1 MGIGFIHG
9 EVLGLLWILEMDL
22 ELGLKIMARGK
33 RFVMWLIKDD
43 EKIFDRLLE
52 RFHPMT
58 KADIVRQA
66 LRILLEGTDGKA

>member
-1 MGIGFIHG
+1 
-9 EVLGLLWILEMDL
+9 
-22 ELGLKIMARGK
+22 MARGK

-43 EKIFDRLLE
+43 EKVFDQLLE

-66 LRILLEGTDGKA
+66 LRILLEGTNGKT